1 MTIVTARS
9 PREIARDRQE
19 TEMSDNADLLTNA
32 AAALERYRAEE
43 RLLELE
49 LSVLQARLELVREFT
64 ASLAGKPRIRRRR
77 RYSVAGEPADEALPM
92 EMPLRIAGGAA
103 EPEETP

>member
-32 AAALERYRAEE
+32 AAALERYRSEE
-43 RLLELE
+43 RVLELE

-64 ASLAGKPRIRRRR
+64 ASLSGKPRARRSRTPK
-77 RYSVAGEPADEALPM
+77 VADETLPL
-92 EMPLRIAGGAA
+92 EMPLRVAGGAA
-103 EPEETP
+103 EPEQTP